1 MRSII
6 FVCLCLLNFGVYADD
21 QKAKYAYNYW
31 DLKASEKRDAYQYEL
46 LELALKKTLHTH
58 GNYVLTKNNEKFTSL
73 RSHREL
79 QRGEAINIIALPTP
93 SWTIRDGDSKPPVT
107 IQKPLLDGL
116 LGYRKLVVRRS
127 DLQKFEQINSA
138 AELQRF
144 TAGQGRDWEDV
155 NIYRHNN
162 YAVVDNADYFN
173 LFAMLA
179 ARRFDYIPLSV
190 IEIEDIMLRFSK
202 YSKDFVI
209 VPNLIIYYPFPV
221 LYNINARHPELVE
234 RLTRGLEVAQADGSF
249 QQLFER
255 YFGADLE
262 SLKAQNL
269 KVFILKSPKVPSSLG
284 LDKPLLLHDYKVM
297 Q

>member
-1 MRSII
+1 MRNII
-6 FVCLCLLNFGVYADD
+6 FVCLCVFSLGGYADD
-21 QKAKYAYNYW
+21 KKMEYVYHYW
-31 DLKASEKRDAYQYEL
+31 DLKASEKRDAYQYNL
-46 LELALKKTLHTH
+46 LELALKKTLSTH
-58 GNYVLTKNNEKFTSL
+58 GNYKLTKNNEKFTSL

-79 QRGEAINIIALPTP
+79 ERGEAINIIALPTP
-93 SWTIRDGDSKPPVT
+93 SWSIRDGDTKPPVT

-127 DLQKFEQINSA
+127 DLQKFEQINST
-138 AELQRF
+138 AELQRL

-162 YAVVDNADYFN
+162 YGVVDNADYFN

-190 IEIEDIMLRFSK
+190 IEIDDIMVRFSK
-202 YSKDFVI
+202 YSKDFVV

-221 LYNINARHPELVE
+221 LYNISARHPELVE
-234 RLTRGLEVAQADGSF
+234 RLTQGLDVAQADGSF
-249 QQLFER
+249 KQLFEG
-255 YFGADLE
+255 YFGADVE
-262 SLKAQNL
+262 MLKAQNL

>member
-1 MRSII
+1 MRNII
-6 FVCLCLLNFGVYADD
+6 FVCLCLFSIGVYAAD
-21 QKAKYAYNYW
+21 KKTEYVYHYW
-31 DLKASEKRDAYQYEL
+31 DLKASEKRDAYQYHL
-46 LELALKKTLHTH
+46 LELALEKTLPTH
-58 GNYVLTKNNEKFTSL
+58 GKYKLTKNNEKLTSL

-93 SWTIRDGDSKPPVT
+93 SWTIRDADTQPPIT

-116 LGYRKLVVRRS
+116 LGYRKMVVRRS
-127 DLQKFEQINSA
+127 DLQKFERINSIA
-138 AELQRF
+138 DLQHL

-162 YAVVDNADYFN
+162 YSVVDNADYFN

-190 IEIEDIMLRFSK
+190 VEIDDIMLRFPK

-221 LYNINARHPELVE
+221 LYNLNARHPELVE

-249 QQLFER
+249 QKLFQD

-262 SLKAQNL
+262 SLKTQNL

-284 LDKPLLLHDYKVM
+284 LDKPLLLHNYEVM